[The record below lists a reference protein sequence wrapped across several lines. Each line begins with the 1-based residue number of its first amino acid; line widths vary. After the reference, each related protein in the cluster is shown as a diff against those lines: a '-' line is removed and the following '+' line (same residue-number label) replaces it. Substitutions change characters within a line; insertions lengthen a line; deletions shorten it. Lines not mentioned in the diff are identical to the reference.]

1 MKRLSQLA
9 AAALVLVAAAV
20 SAHAQRPRVP
30 ADTPAAQQPASTAPT
45 PAPAPQSVKAK
56 YEGGVAGFMQKQT
69 GTLQFNDEEQRILF
83 RDKTGREYFSLPY
96 DSLAAIWPDKKARR
110 TTTGSVVSAL
120 PLPYGAN
127 MLGLLMREKVRYL
140 VVQYDD
146 PDTRVQGVTSFKLD
160 SQQLLNSVLHTLAGK
175 AELKQRGDGFVRTK
189 AAAKSD
195 SK

>member
-1 MKRLSQLA
+1 MKNFRLA
-9 AAALVLVAAAV
+9 GPAALLLMLSAV
-20 SAHAQRPRVP
+20 SAQAQRPRVP
-30 ADTPAAQQPASTAPT
+30 ADSPATPASAPT

-56 YEGGVAGFMQKQT
+56 YEGGVTGFMKKQT
-69 GTLQFNDEEQRILF
+69 GTLQFHDEEQRLIF
-83 RDKTGREYFSLPY
+83 REKTGREYLSLPY
-96 DSLAAIWPDKKARR
+96 KSLAAIWPDKKARR
-110 TTTGSVVSAL
+110 TTAGTVVSNI

-175 AELKQRGDGFVRTK
+175 AELKPRGESYIRSRGADK
-189 AAAKSD
+189 DDDK
-195 SK
+195 